1 MGMMQLTCISQGE
14 GGGGELYIDLW
25 ASWLLCTVKKMVLD
39 LRNEKK
45 KKKFS
50 GPALFSTSPVSRRKR
65 TVCHGIHLEEQED
78 LLVCNYIIMLILF
91 STFSIT
97 RSPRYQAGFISII
110 AFHGVTYRI
119 WNTAYAWDDGLA
131 GSELPVSSLSLNLT
145 FVGSLVK
152 AKQLELSV
160 LKRRVWSLKSRWPID
175 LNRSKVTLMAD

>member
-1 MGMMQLTCISQGE
+1 MEEESSILTF
-14 GGGGELYIDLW
+14 ELLDC
-25 ASWLLCTVKKMVLD
+25 SVLSTRWFWT
-39 LRNEKK
+39 LEMKK

-91 STFSIT
+91 ATFSIT

-119 WNTAYAWDDGLA
+119 
-131 GSELPVSSLSLNLT
+131 
-145 FVGSLVK
+145 
-152 AKQLELSV
+152 
-160 LKRRVWSLKSRWPID
+160 
-175 LNRSKVTLMAD
+175 